1 MQKQQFKDV
10 LDNMQ
15 FIKKETLKVFSCEL
29 LQKFKDRFFHKAPSV
44 ATSFMLYKSKCENA
58 LTA

>member
-1 MQKQQFKDV
+1 MQKQPFKDV

-44 ATSFMLYKSKCENA
+44 ATSVHA
-58 LTA
+58 L